1 MTITIKERKNKKLRS
16 ERVQDMV
23 CYLTLIAWP
32 VLQFVIFYF
41 AMNIN
46 SFALAF
52 ERYDMTQGYV
62 WNGLKTIDLMFG
74 KLISEPMF
82 VDMFVNSF
90 FIWGFS
96 LTVGLFL
103 GLIVAYY
110 IYKKCA
116 GSGFF
121 KVILFAPCVISGTVM
136 ITIFKQLADAG
147 FPALAEA
154 ITGKYVVGLLTNPDS
169 AFLTILIY
177 NIWFGLGGNML
188 LYLGSMEQINE
199 SVIES
204 AKLEG
209 VGFLREF
216 FCITLPSIYPTF
228 VTFVTVGVSGFFSNN
243 MSLYLFYGLEA
254 DSSLMNIGYYLF
266 VSVLNAGYDNYT
278 QLSAMGLFFTAIVIP
293 LTFLVRWLMTKF
305 GPSTE

>member
-1 MTITIKERKNKKLRS
+1 
-16 ERVQDMV
+16 
-23 CYLTLIAWP
+23 
-32 VLQFVIFYF
+32 
-41 AMNIN
+41 
-46 SFALAF
+46 
-52 ERYDMTQGYV
+52 
-62 WNGLKTIDLMFG
+62 
-74 KLISEPMF
+74 MF

-121 KVILFAPCVISGTVM
+121 KVMLFAPCVISGTVM
-136 ITIFKQLADAG
+136 IAIFKQIADVG
-147 FPALAEA
+147 FPALAEV

-209 VGFLREF
+209 VGFMREF

-228 VTFVTVGVSGFFSNN
+228 VTFVTVGVAGFFSNN

-254 DSSLMNIGYYLF
+254 DSSLMNVGYYLF
-266 VSVLNAGYDNYT
+266 VSVLNAGYDRIYGD
-278 QLSAMGLFFTAIVIP
+278 GLLRKREQKDSRNSFGIAEKARFGYFFGTGDGSFRGGHRANCRRFRKRRFRRVKGNGC
-293 LTFLVRWLMTKF
+293 R
-305 GPSTE
+305 